1 MKSVDKMRTLYLIFV
16 GITLIAGCTKDKPSA
31 DVPTEHDYE
40 IINIYPHNTS
50 YFTQGFE
57 FAGDTLVEGT
67 GSYGYSKLIKYKIS
81 DSQSYGEV
89 SLTSDYFGEGITIL
103 DEKIYQLTW
112 QENTCFV
119 YNYRDLIRIN
129 QLSYNGEGWGICNDG
144 TNLIMSNGSSTLYYR
159 DPADFSILKTIAV
172 KDSNNIP
179 VSQLNELEFAEG
191 KIYANIWQ
199 TDYIIAIDPVTGLV
213 SNKFNLADLL
223 TAEEYYESNVLNGIA
238 YKNGSF
244 YVTGKNWPKV
254 FEIKFSDR

>member
-1 MKSVDKMRTLYLIFV
+1 MKSLYLILFYV
-16 GITLIAGCTKDKPSA
+16 ILISGCSKDKPSA
-31 DVPTEHDYE
+31 DVPSEPDYE
-40 IINIYPHNTS
+40 IINIFPHDTS

-57 FAGDTLVEGT
+57 FVGDTLVEGT
-67 GSYGYSKLIKYKIS
+67 GSYGYSKLIKY
-81 DSQSYGEV
+81 DLTAPQTYGEI
-89 SLTSDYFGEGITIL
+89 SLSSLYFGEGITVL
-103 DEKIYQLTW
+103 DNKIFQLTW
-112 QENTCFV
+112 QEQICFV
-119 YNYRDLIRIN
+119 YNFSDLGKIN
-129 QLSYNGEGWGICNDG
+129 ELSYAGDGWGLCNDG

-172 KDSNNIP
+172 KDSNNIS

>member
-1 MKSVDKMRTLYLIFV
+1 MRSLYLILFY
-16 GITLIAGCTKDKPSA
+16 LILISGCSKDKPSA
-31 DVPTEHDYE
+31 DVPSEPDYE
-40 IINIYPHNTS
+40 IINIFPHDTS

-57 FAGDTLVEGT
+57 FVGDTLVEGT

-81 DSQSYGEV
+81 DSQNYGEV
-89 SLTSDYFGEGITIL
+89 SLSSDYFGEGITVL
-103 DEKIYQLTW
+103 NGKIYQLTW
-112 QENTCFV
+112 QEQICFV
-119 YNYRDLIRIN
+119 YNFSDLEKIN
-129 QLSYNGEGWGICNDG
+129 ELSYAGDGWGLCNDG

-172 KDSNNIP
+172 KDSNNIS

>member
-1 MKSVDKMRTLYLIFV
+1 
-16 GITLIAGCTKDKPSA
+16 
-31 DVPTEHDYE
+31 
-40 IINIYPHNTS
+40 
-50 YFTQGFE
+50 
-57 FAGDTLVEGT
+57 
-67 GSYGYSKLIKYKIS
+67 
-81 DSQSYGEV
+81 
-89 SLTSDYFGEGITIL
+89 
-103 DEKIYQLTW
+103 
-112 QENTCFV
+112 
-119 YNYRDLIRIN
+119 
-129 QLSYNGEGWGICNDG
+129 
-144 TNLIMSNGSSTLYYR
+144 MSNGSSTLYYR

-172 KDSNNIP
+172 KDSNNIS